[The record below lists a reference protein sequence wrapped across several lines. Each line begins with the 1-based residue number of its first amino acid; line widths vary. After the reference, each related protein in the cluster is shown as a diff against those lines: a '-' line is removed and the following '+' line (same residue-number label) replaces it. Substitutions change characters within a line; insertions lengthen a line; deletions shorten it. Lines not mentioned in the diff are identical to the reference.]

1 MVIVN
6 ILKKKS
12 NNMENENFELRRLM
26 NRVGWVIALCMAVLV
41 ALSLL
46 ASCTTTKYVEV
57 ERVMYDTTYVTK
69 WQKDSVWLHDSVLV
83 KDRGDTVLIEKW
95 HTEWRD
101 RLRVDTLYKATHD
114 TIPQPY
120 PVTEYVEKD
129 LSWWQQLRL
138 WLGNVLL
145 AVLAGAAVYGVI
157 RIKGKL
163 F

>member
-1 MVIVN
+1 
-6 ILKKKS
+6 
-12 NNMENENFELRRLM
+12 MENENFELKRLM

-57 ERVMYDTTYVTK
+57 ERVRYDTTYVTK

-120 PVTEYVEKD
+120 PVTEYVEKE

>member
-1 MVIVN
+1 
-6 ILKKKS
+6 
-12 NNMENENFELRRLM
+12 MENENFELRRLM

-120 PVTEYVEKD
+120 PVTEYVEKE

>member
-1 MVIVN
+1 
-6 ILKKKS
+6 
-12 NNMENENFELRRLM
+12 MENENFELKRLM

-46 ASCTTTKYVEV
+46 SSCTTTKYVEV
-57 ERVMYDTTYVTK
+57 ERVMYDTTYITK

-157 RIKGKL
+157 RLKGKL

>member
-1 MVIVN
+1 
-6 ILKKKS
+6 
-12 NNMENENFELRRLM
+12 M

-69 WQKDSVWLHDSVLV
+69 WQKDSVWLHDSILV

-120 PVTEYVEKD
+120 PVTEYVEKE

-157 RIKGKL
+157 RLKGKL

>member
-1 MVIVN
+1 
-6 ILKKKS
+6 
-12 NNMENENFELRRLM
+12 MENENFELKRLM

-120 PVTEYVEKD
+120 PVTEYVEKE

>member
-1 MVIVN
+1 
-6 ILKKKS
+6 
-12 NNMENENFELRRLM
+12 MENENFELKRLM

-46 ASCTTTKYVEV
+46 SSCTTTKYVEV

-120 PVTEYVEKD
+120 PVTEYVEKE

>member
-1 MVIVN
+1 MCFSFFQCFYKH
-6 ILKKKS
+6 L
-12 NNMENENFELRRLM
+12 F
-26 NRVGWVIALCMAVLV
+26 
-41 ALSLL
+41 LL
-46 ASCTTTKYVEV
+46 NDGVY
-57 ERVMYDTTYVTK
+57 
-69 WQKDSVWLHDSVLV
+69 
-83 KDRGDTVLIEKW
+83 
-95 HTEWRD
+95 
-101 RLRVDTLYKATHD
+101 D

-120 PVTEYVEKD
+120 PVTEYVEKE

>member
-1 MVIVN
+1 
-6 ILKKKS
+6 
-12 NNMENENFELRRLM
+12 MENENFELRRLM
-26 NRVGWVIALCMAVLV
+26 NRVGWVIVLCMAVLV

-57 ERVMYDTTYVTK
+57 ERVMYDTTYITK

-120 PVTEYVEKD
+120 PVTEYVEKE

>member
-1 MVIVN
+1 
-6 ILKKKS
+6 
-12 NNMENENFELRRLM
+12 MENENFELRRLM

-57 ERVMYDTTYVTK
+57 ERVMYDTTYITK
-69 WQKDSVWLHDSVLV
+69 WQKDSVWLHDSIHV
-83 KDRGDTVLIEKW
+83 KEKGDTVLIEKW
-95 HTEWRD
+95 HTQWRD

-120 PVTEYVEKD
+120 PVTEYVEKE

>member
-12 NNMENENFELRRLM
+12 MENENFELRRLM

-120 PVTEYVEKD
+120 PVTEYVEKE

>member
-1 MVIVN
+1 
-6 ILKKKS
+6 
-12 NNMENENFELRRLM
+12 MENENFELRRLM

-57 ERVMYDTTYVTK
+57 ERVRYDTTYITK

-120 PVTEYVEKD
+120 PVTEYVEKE

-157 RIKGKL
+157 RLKGKL

>member
-120 PVTEYVEKD
+120 PVTEYVEKE

-157 RIKGKL
+157 RLKGKL